1 MSNGDV
7 VLAMFNREDYSREMS
22 VDLSKFGIHG
32 TCRVRD
38 MWTHVYESSISGTF
52 SATVP
57 EHGCKVVKLLP
68 ETAAKPESLYMI
80 GRATPAFW
88 NIDNACEMTVE
99 QNTFV
104 YRGPLFKGE
113 VRFVSKRDWNS
124 VNYIPKGDNG
134 TWLTDPGVVEVF
146 NGDPHEFAKNWWIN
160 EPGSYEVRMKISD
173 SGNLASL
180 SATRTGELPSMMTVL
195 GVSTGCWNNVN
206 AYIAYGSDDNPDIVE
221 WNGLVRPDADR
232 CHFKFAACPGE
243 WWESMFYVP
252 ETVDFNNKVKL
263 VKPGETHKYRED
275 YGGGLDYFWG
285 FAPVDCGFY
294 RVTVNKAAKTVTFT
308 PRSSSDLDL
317 TETTAG
323 ANRLNA
329 WFSGDILYA
338 ESGNGPVEVYDI
350 NGRCLGRSADG
361 LLTIDGLA
369 AGVYVVR
376 NPSASIKLMKK

>member
-1 MSNGDV
+1 
-7 VLAMFNREDYSREMS
+7 
-22 VDLSKFGIHG
+22 
-32 TCRVRD
+32 
-38 MWTHVYESSISGTF
+38 
-52 SATVP
+52 
-57 EHGCKVVKLLP
+57 
-68 ETAAKPESLYMI
+68 MI

-146 NGDPHEFAKNWWIN
+146 NGDPHELAKNWWIN

-294 RVTVNKAAKTVTFT
+294 RVTVNQGCQN
-308 PRSSSDLDL
+308 SDLYP
-317 TETTAG
+317 ERQFG
-323 ANRLNA
+323 SRP
-329 WFSGDILYA
+329 Y
-338 ESGNGPVEVYDI
+338 
-350 NGRCLGRSADG
+350 
-361 LLTIDGLA
+361 
-369 AGVYVVR
+369 R
-376 NPSASIKLMKK
+376 NNCRGEPS